1 MKEKLKT
8 HPMTIAVDA
17 GGGTFQFYKEGVV
30 AANAGCGTNIN
41 HAVVLVGYTE
51 KGDGG
56 DDDDRPDP
64 EPVDEE
70 CTVFKW
76 WHTCKA
82 KSNHRMLQDRNG
94 FDNYWKIQNSWSD
107 RWGDKGFILFE
118 IAEGKGVCGMNQYVE
133 WVEM

>member
-51 KGDGG
+51 GGDGG
-56 DDDDRPDP
+56 NDDNDDGPSPQPDP
-64 EPVDEE
+64 EPVEE
-70 CTVFKW
+70 DCTVFKW
-76 WHTCKA
+76 WHSCKA
-82 KSNHRMLQDRNG
+82 RSNHRML
-94 FDNYWKIQNSWSD
+94 
-107 RWGDKGFILFE
+107 
-118 IAEGKGVCGMNQYVE
+118 
-133 WVEM
+133 